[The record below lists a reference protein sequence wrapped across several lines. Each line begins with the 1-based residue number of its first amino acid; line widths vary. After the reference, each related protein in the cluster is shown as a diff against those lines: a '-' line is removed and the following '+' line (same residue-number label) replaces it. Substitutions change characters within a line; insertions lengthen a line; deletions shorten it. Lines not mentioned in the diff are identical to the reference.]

1 MSDEV
6 ERARQEQYRQQMHGQ
21 NLGRPEKDDEKA
33 GEVLEQLSKIDDL
46 PAEVAEDE
54 IVGQFFSRLVSTSN
68 LSEAD
73 LRSNEWVREYL
84 CILWLCRHPSKEGTH
99 GTDRAWVHDDIDA
112 YAEPVTADKRM
123 RVETAMLSA
132 RNAASRSEDAK
143 VIEES
148 TRTVNQSIV
157 SDERSGSGSGG
168 ILGKLGL

>member
-1 MSDEV
+1 MTE
-6 ERARQEQYRQQMHGQ
+6 EMQKARQEQYRQQMHGQ
-21 NLGRPEKDDEKA
+21 NIGKPEQDDEKA

-46 PAEVAEDE
+46 PEEVQEDE

-68 LSEAD
+68 LSQAD

-84 CILWLCRHPSKEGTH
+84 CILWLCRHPPKDGMY
-99 GTDRAWVHDDIDA
+99 GTDRAWVHDDINE
-112 YAEPVTADKRM
+112 YVEPVTAEKRM
-123 RVETAMLSA
+123 KVEASMLSA
-132 RNAASRSEDAK
+132 RNAATRSEDAK

-157 SDERSGSGSGG
+157 SDERSNSGSGG